1 MSLARTTVSFTRW
14 SSPCYSARA
23 YRQSTP
29 LGRLRRPAAR
39 ALTCGLA
46 ARELRLRN
54 PMLPALTRS
63 STQARGRS
71 RLAQDSAERDHAG
84 RPIGRAPRSAPPT
97 DSGGPGGPGVSD
109 GPLMDVTPA
118 LATVML
124 QRDGHG
130 MVGLLIVRLG
140 VLVRGVVRA
149 GHPAAGQ
156 AEPQPHPAAAA
167 VKARQTLGRVW
178 LDRAGAAEVVARPE
192 VAPRLGCSWHRIPA
206 RPAVGVRASPN

>member
-1 MSLARTTVSFTRW
+1 MPGTVR
-14 SSPCYSARA
+14 PDP
-23 YRQSTP
+23 ST
-29 LGRLRRPAAR
+29 LGVAGERGSRHEGRFCRPVP
-39 ALTCGLA
+39 GNFLA
-46 ARELRLRN
+46 AYVDR
-54 PMLPALTRS
+54 
-63 STQARGRS
+63 
-71 RLAQDSAERDHAG
+71 
-84 RPIGRAPRSAPPT
+84 
-97 DSGGPGGPGVSD
+97 GVSD

-118 LATVML
+118 LAMVML

-140 VLVRGVVRA
+140 VLVRGVVGA

-156 AEPQPHPAAAA
+156 AEPQPHPAEAA

-206 RPAVGVRASPN
+206 RPAVGVRASPIEL